1 MFLRTGLYKRMY
13 TYFVNGHSWFVNPNE
28 PIRPQLE
35 EKLIA
40 DRIYIERLTE
50 RLNALEN
57 HLKKVDVNKYNPKK
71 KLEKK

>member
-1 MFLRTGLYKRMY
+1 M
-13 TYFVNGHSWFVNPNE
+13 VNPKL

-35 EKLIA
+35 ETLIK

-71 KLEKK
+71 KLEKKLEE